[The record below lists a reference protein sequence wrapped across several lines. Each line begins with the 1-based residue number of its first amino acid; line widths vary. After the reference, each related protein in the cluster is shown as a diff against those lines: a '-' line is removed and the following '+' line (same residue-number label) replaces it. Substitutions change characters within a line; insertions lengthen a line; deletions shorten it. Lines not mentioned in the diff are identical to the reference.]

1 MIQSSL
7 YRALNKGFDYQ
18 ILACKDFKESELA
31 KEVISYFKP
40 NTKAILFPEFR
51 AKKNDDLRSFFEEFL
66 QLLGGLRE
74 FYQALENK
82 QEAIIIAPIS
92 ALLHPLPKKELLESF
107 KITLLE
113 KYNLKDL
120 KDKLFYYGYEILDLV
135 EVEGEASFRGD
146 IVDIYAPNSKAYRL
160 SFFDTECESIKE
172 FDPTTQMSLKEDLLE
187 IEIPPTLFSLDEP
200 SYKDLK
206 TKVEQSPLNSFSKD
220 LTSFGLWFLGEKAND
235 LLHAYKSVI
244 SPKALEEIQ
253 ELASLN
259 ELDCERF
266 KSLKVLENAQ
276 GYEDLEIHAH
286 ALEGFIALHS
296 NHKITLLAPNKTIL
310 DNVLGTI
317 KKSNMDNVLGTIE
330 KSNMECVIAPFVL
343 NFKTPDGI
351 FISLN
356 SFERKK
362 KRQKSKLA
370 LNELNPG
377 EWVVHDDYGV
387 GVFSQLVQHS
397 VLGSKRDFLE
407 IAYLGED
414 KLLLP
419 VENLHLIAR
428 YVAQSDSVPVKDR
441 LGKGSFLK
449 LKAKVRTKL
458 LEIAGKIIE
467 LAAERNLILGK
478 KMDTHLAELEV
489 FKSHA
494 GFEYTSDQEKAIAE
508 ISKDLSSKRV
518 MDRLLSGD
526 VGFGKTEVAMH
537 AIFCAFLNGF
547 QSVLVVPTTLLA
559 HQHFE
564 TLRAR
569 FENFG
574 VKVARLDRYASEKN
588 KLLKAVELGLIDVL
602 VGTHAIL
609 GAKFKNL
616 GLVVVDEEHKFGV
629 KQKEALKEL
638 SKSVHFLSMSATPIP
653 RTLNMALSQIKSISS
668 LKTPPTDRKPS
679 RTFLKEKNDELL
691 KEIIYRELR
700 RNGQI
705 FYIHN
710 HIASI
715 SKVKTKLENLIP
727 KLKIAILHSQ
737 INANK
742 SEEIML
748 EFAKGNYQVLL
759 CTSIVESGIHLPNA
773 NTIIIDN
780 AQNFGLADLHQLR
793 GRVGRGKKEGF
804 CYFLIEDQ
812 KSLNEQALKRLL
824 ALEKNSYLGS
834 GESIAY
840 HDLEIRGG
848 GNLLGQDQSG
858 HIKNIGYALYTRMLE
873 DAIYELSGGKKRL
886 EKSVEIQLGV
896 SAFLNPELIASDS
909 LRLDLYRRL
918 SLCENVDEVGQIHEE
933 IEDRFGKIDDLSAQ
947 FLQIITL
954 KILANQLGILKLSN
968 FNQNITLTYSDEKK
982 ESLKAPSKDDNDIL
996 ETLLKHLRAQI
1007 SLKQR

>member
-160 SFFDTECESIKE
+160 SFFDAECESIKE

-259 ELDCERF
+259 ELDGERF

-296 NHKITLLAPNKTIL
+296 HHKITLLAPNKTIL
-310 DNVLGTI
+310 DNAISALERSSI
-317 KKSNMDNVLGTIE
+317 
-330 KSNMECVIAPFVL
+330 ECVIAPFVL

-387 GVFSQLVQHS
+387 GVFSQLIQHS

-428 YVAQSDSVPVKDR
+428 YVAQSDSVPAKDR

-449 LKAKVRTKL
+449 LKAKVRAKL

-489 FKSHA
+489 FKSRA

-526 VGFGKTEVAMH
+526 VGFGKTEMAMH

-547 QSVLVVPTTLLA
+547 QSTLVVPTTLLA

-564 TLRAR
+564 TLRVR

-588 KLLKAVELGLIDVL
+588 KLLKAVELGLVDVL

-653 RTLNMALSQIKSISS
+653 RTLNMALSQIKGISS

-715 SKVKTKLENLIP
+715 SKAKTKLEELIP

-737 INANK
+737 INANE

-896 SAFLNPELIASDS
+896 SAFLNSELIASDS

-954 KILANQLGILKLSN
+954 KILANQLGIIKLSN
-968 FNQNITLTYSDEKK
+968 FNQNITITYGDEKK

-1007 SLKQR
+1007 SLKRR

>member
-40 NTKAILFPEFR
+40 NIKAVLFPEFR
-51 AKKNDDLRSFFEEFL
+51 AKRNDDLRSFFEEFL

-92 ALLHPLPKKELLESF
+92 TLLHPLPKKELLESF

-187 IEIPPTLFSLDEP
+187 IEIPPTLFSLNEQ

-235 LLHAYKSVI
+235 LLQAYKSVI

-259 ELDCERF
+259 ELDGERF
-266 KSLKVLENAQ
+266 KFLKVLESPQ

-286 ALEGFIALHS
+286 ALESFIALHS
-296 NHKITLLAPNKTIL
+296 NRKITLLAPNKTIL
-310 DNVLGTI
+310 DNAISAL
-317 KKSNMDNVLGTIE
+317 E
-330 KSNMECVIAPFVL
+330 KSHIECVIAPFVL

-370 LNELNPG
+370 LNELNAG

-407 IAYLGED
+407 IAYFGED

-428 YVAQSDSVPVKDR
+428 YVAQSDSVPIKDR
-441 LGKGSFLK
+441 LGKGNFLK
-449 LKAKVRTKL
+449 LKAKVKTKL

-478 KMDTHLAELEV
+478 KMDTHLAELEI
-489 FKSHA
+489 FKLHA

-547 QSVLVVPTTLLA
+547 QSALVVPTTLLA

-602 VGTHAIL
+602 VGTHAIFC
-609 GAKFKNL
+609 AKFKNL

-653 RTLNMALSQIKSISS
+653 RTLNMALSQIKGISS
-668 LKTPPTDRKPS
+668 LKIPPTDRKPS

-691 KEIIYRELR
+691 KEIIHRELR

-715 SKVKTKLENLIP
+715 SKVKTKLEDLIP

-737 INANK
+737 ISAHE

-886 EKSVEIQLGV
+886 EKSVEIQLSV
-896 SAFLNPELIASDS
+896 SAFLNPELIGSDS

-918 SLCENVDEVGQIHEE
+918 SLCENIDEVGQIHEE

-954 KILANQLGILKLSN
+954 KILANQLGIIKLSN
-968 FNQNITLTYSDEKK
+968 FNQNITITYSDEKK

-996 ETLLKHLRAQI
+996 ETLLKHLRTQI
-1007 SLKQR
+1007 SLKRH

>member
-18 ILACKDFKESELA
+18 ILACKDFKESKLA

-40 NTKAILFPEFR
+40 NIKAVLFPEFR

-82 QEAIIIAPIS
+82 QETIIIAPIS

-172 FDPTTQMSLKEDLLE
+172 LDPTTQMSLKEDLLE

-200 SYKDLK
+200 SYKNLK

-220 LTSFGLWFLGEKAND
+220 LTSFGLWFLGEKAQD
-235 LLHAYKSVI
+235 LLSVYKSII

-259 ELDCERF
+259 ELDYERF
-266 KSLKVLENAQ
+266 KFLKVLENAQ
-276 GYEDLEIHAH
+276 GYEDLEIPAH

-296 NHKITLLAPNKTIL
+296 NRKITLLAPNKTIL
-310 DNVLGTI
+310 DNVLGALER
-317 KKSNMDNVLGTIE
+317 SNI
-330 KSNMECVIAPFVL
+330 ECVIAPFVL

-428 YVAQSDSVPVKDR
+428 YVAQSDSVPAKDR

-458 LEIAGKIIE
+458 LEIASKIIE

-478 KMDTHLAELEV
+478 KMDVHLAELEV

-547 QSVLVVPTTLLA
+547 QSALVVPTTLLA

-588 KLLKAVELGLIDVL
+588 KLLKAVELGQVDVL

-653 RTLNMALSQIKSISS
+653 RTLNMALSQIKGISS

-691 KEIIYRELR
+691 KEMIYRELR

-715 SKVKTKLENLIP
+715 SKVKTKLEELIP

-737 INANK
+737 INANE

-886 EKSVEIQLGV
+886 EKSVEIQLSV

-918 SLCENVDEVGQIHEE
+918 SLCENTDEVGQIHEE

-954 KILANQLGILKLSN
+954 KILANQLGIIKLSN
-968 FNQNITLTYSDEKK
+968 FNQNITITYSDEKK
-982 ESLKAPSKDDNDIL
+982 ESLKVPSKDDNDIL
-996 ETLLKHLRAQI
+996 ETLLKHLCAQI
-1007 SLKQR
+1007 SLKRR

>member
-1 MIQSSL
+1 MIQAGL
-7 YRALNKGFDYQ
+7 YKALNEGFDYQ
-18 ILACKDFKESELA
+18 ILACKDFKESKLA
-31 KEVISYFKP
+31 KEVISYFTP
-40 NTKAILFPEFR
+40 NIKAVLFPEFR

-66 QLLGGLRE
+66 QLLGALRE

-82 QEAIIIAPIS
+82 QEVIIIAPIS

-146 IVDIYAPNSKAYRL
+146 IVDIYIPNSKAYRL
-160 SFFDTECESIKE
+160 SFFDAECESIKE
-172 FDPTTQMSLKEDLLE
+172 LDPTTQMSLKEDLLE

-206 TKVEQSPLNSFSKD
+206 TKVEQSPLNSLSKD

-235 LLHAYKSVI
+235 LLGVYQSII

-266 KSLKVLENAQ
+266 KFLKVLENAQ

-296 NHKITLLAPNKTIL
+296 NHKITLLASNKTIL
-310 DNVLGTI
+310 DNAVSALDT
-317 KKSNMDNVLGTIE
+317 
-330 KSNMECVIAPFVL
+330 SNMECVIAPFVL

-370 LNELNPG
+370 LNELNAG

-387 GVFSQLVQHS
+387 GVFSQLIQHS

-449 LKAKVRTKL
+449 LKAKVRAKL

-508 ISKDLSSKRV
+508 ISRDLSSHRV

-547 QSVLVVPTTLLA
+547 QSALVVPTTLLA

-588 KLLKAVELGLIDVL
+588 KLLKAVELGQVDALI
-602 VGTHAIL
+602 GTHAIL
-609 GAKFKNL
+609 GMKFKNL

-653 RTLNMALSQIKSISS
+653 RTLNMALSQIKGISS

-691 KEIIYRELR
+691 KEIIHRELR

-715 SKVKTKLENLIP
+715 SKVKTKLEELIP

-737 INANK
+737 INANE

-812 KSLNEQALKRLL
+812 KNLNEQALKRLL

-933 IEDRFGKIDDLSAQ
+933 IEDRFGKMDDLSAQ

-954 KILANQLGILKLSN
+954 KILANQLGIIKLSN
-968 FNQNITLTYSDEKK
+968 FNQNITLTYSDEHK

-1007 SLKQR
+1007 SLKRR

>member
-18 ILACKDFKESELA
+18 ILACKDFKESKLA

-40 NTKAILFPEFR
+40 NTKAVLFPEFR

-82 QEAIIIAPIS
+82 QETIIIAPIS

-146 IVDIYAPNSKAYRL
+146 IVDIYIPNSKAYRL

-172 FDPTTQMSLKEDLLE
+172 LDPTTQMSLKEELLE

-259 ELDCERF
+259 ELDYERF
-266 KSLKVLENAQ
+266 KFLKVLENAQ

-317 KKSNMDNVLGTIE
+317 E
-330 KSNMECVIAPFVL
+330 KSSIQCVIAPFVL

-428 YVAQSDSVPVKDR
+428 YVAQSDSVPAKDR

-478 KMDTHLAELEV
+478 KMDVHLAELEV

-547 QSVLVVPTTLLA
+547 QSALVVPTTLLA

-574 VKVARLDRYASEKN
+574 VKVARLDRYASGKN
-588 KLLKAVELGLIDVL
+588 KLLKAVELGLVDVL

-653 RTLNMALSQIKSISS
+653 RTLNMALSQIKGISS

-691 KEIIYRELR
+691 KEIIHRELR

-918 SLCENVDEVGQIHEE
+918 SLCEDVDEVGQIHEE

-954 KILANQLGILKLSN
+954 KILANQLGIIKLSN
-968 FNQNITLTYSDEKK
+968 FNQNITITYSDEKK

-1007 SLKQR
+1007 SLKRR

>member
-7 YRALNKGFDYQ
+7 YGALNKGFDYQ
-18 ILACKDFKESELA
+18 ILACKDLKESELA

-40 NTKAILFPEFR
+40 NAKAILFPEFR

-160 SFFDTECESIKE
+160 SFFDMECESIKE

-259 ELDCERF
+259 ELDNERF
-266 KSLKVLENAQ
+266 KFLKVLENPQ

-286 ALEGFIALHS
+286 ALESFIALHL
-296 NHKITLLAPNKTIL
+296 NRKITLLAPNKTIL
-310 DNVLGTI
+310 DNVISAL
-317 KKSNMDNVLGTIE
+317 E
-330 KSNMECVIAPFVL
+330 KSHIECVIAPFVL

-370 LNELNPG
+370 LNELNAG
-377 EWVVHDDYGV
+377 EWVVHNDYGV

-428 YVAQSDSVPVKDR
+428 YVAQSDSVPTKDR
-441 LGKGSFLK
+441 LGKGGFLK
-449 LKAKVRTKL
+449 LKAKVKTKL
-458 LEIAGKIIE
+458 LEIASKIIE

-478 KMDTHLAELEV
+478 KMDTHLAELEI

-547 QSVLVVPTTLLA
+547 QSALVVPTTLLA

-602 VGTHAIL
+602 VGTHAIFC
-609 GAKFKNL
+609 AKFKNL

-653 RTLNMALSQIKSISS
+653 RTLNMALSQIKGISS
-668 LKTPPTDRKPS
+668 LKIPPTDRKPS

-691 KEIIYRELR
+691 KEIIHRELR

-715 SKVKTKLENLIP
+715 SKVKTKLEDLIP

-737 INANK
+737 INAHE
-742 SEEIML
+742 SEETML

-886 EKSVEIQLGV
+886 EKSVEIQLSV
-896 SAFLNPELIASDS
+896 SAFLNPELIGSDS

-918 SLCENVDEVGQIHEE
+918 SLCENTDEVGQIHEE

-954 KILANQLGILKLSN
+954 KILANQLGIIKLSN
-968 FNQNITLTYSDEKK
+968 FNQNITITHSDEKK

-1007 SLKQR
+1007 SLKRH

>member
-7 YRALNKGFDYQ
+7 YKALNKGFDYQ
-18 ILACKDFKESELA
+18 ILACKDFKESKLA

-40 NTKAILFPEFR
+40 NVKAVLFPEFR

-66 QLLGGLRE
+66 QLLGALRE

-113 KYNLKDL
+113 KYNLKEL

-160 SFFDTECESIKE
+160 SFFDAECESIKE
-172 FDPTTQMSLKEDLLE
+172 LDPTTQMSLKEDLLE

-220 LTSFGLWFLGEKAND
+220 LTSFGLWFLGEKAQD
-235 LLHAYKSVI
+235 LLSVYKSVI

-259 ELDCERF
+259 ELDDERF
-266 KSLKVLENAQ
+266 KFLKVLESAQ

-286 ALEGFIALHS
+286 ALEGFITLHS
-296 NHKITLLAPNKTIL
+296 NHKITLLASNKTIL
-310 DNVLGTI
+310 DNAISALDAG
-317 KKSNMDNVLGTIE
+317 
-330 KSNMECVIAPFVL
+330 NMECVIAPFVL
-343 NFKTPDGI
+343 NFKTPNGI

-356 SFERKK
+356 SFEKKK

-370 LNELNPG
+370 LNELNAG

-387 GVFSQLVQHS
+387 GVFSQLIQHS
-397 VLGSKRDFLE
+397 VLGNKRDFLE

-449 LKAKVRTKL
+449 LKAKVRAKL

-508 ISKDLSSKRV
+508 ISRDLSSHRV

-547 QSVLVVPTTLLA
+547 QSALVVPTTLLA

-569 FENFG
+569 FEKFG
-574 VKVARLDRYASEKN
+574 VKVARLDRYVSEKN
-588 KLLKAVELGLIDVL
+588 KLLKAVELGLVDALI
-602 VGTHAIL
+602 GTHAIL

-653 RTLNMALSQIKSISS
+653 RTLNMALSQIKGISS

-691 KEIIYRELR
+691 KEIIHRELR

-715 SKVKTKLENLIP
+715 SKVKTKLEELIP

-737 INANK
+737 INANE
-742 SEEIML
+742 SEEVML

-968 FNQNITLTYSDEKK
+968 FNQNITITYSDENK

-1007 SLKQR
+1007 SLKRR

>member
-18 ILACKDFKESELA
+18 ILTCKDFKESELA

-51 AKKNDDLRSFFEEFL
+51 AKKNDDLHSFFEEFL

-82 QEAIIIAPIS
+82 QEVIIIAPIS

-146 IVDIYAPNSKAYRL
+146 IVDIYIPNSKAYRL
-160 SFFDTECESIKE
+160 SFFDAECESIKE
-172 FDPTTQMSLKEDLLE
+172 LDPTTQMSLKEDLLE

-220 LTSFGLWFLGEKAND
+220 LTSFGLWFLGEKAQD
-235 LLHAYKSVI
+235 LLSVYQSVI
-244 SPKALEEIQ
+244 SPRALEEIQ

-259 ELDCERF
+259 ELNYERF
-266 KSLKVLENAQ
+266 KFLKVLENAQ

-317 KKSNMDNVLGTIE
+317 E
-330 KSNMECVIAPFVL
+330 KSSMECVIAPFVL
-343 NFKTPDGI
+343 NFKTPDRI

-370 LNELNPG
+370 LNELNAG

-458 LEIAGKIIE
+458 LEIASKIIE

-478 KMDTHLAELEV
+478 KMDVHLAELEV

-547 QSVLVVPTTLLA
+547 QSTLVVPTTLLA

-569 FENFG
+569 FKNFG
-574 VKVARLDRYASEKN
+574 VKVARLDRYIKTSEKN
-588 KLLKAVELGLIDVL
+588 KLLKAVELGQIDALI
-602 VGTHAIL
+602 GTHAIL

-616 GLVVVDEEHKFGV
+616 GLMVVDEEHKFGV

-653 RTLNMALSQIKSISS
+653 RTLNMALSQIKGISS

-691 KEIIYRELR
+691 KEIIHRELR

-715 SKVKTKLENLIP
+715 SKVKTKLEDLIP

-804 CYFLIEDQ
+804 CYFLIENQ
-812 KSLNEQALKRLL
+812 KNLNEQALKRLL

-933 IEDRFGKIDDLSAQ
+933 IEDRFGKMDDLSAQ

-968 FNQNITLTYSDEKK
+968 FNQNITLTYNDEHK

-1007 SLKQR
+1007 SLKRR

>member
-7 YRALNKGFDYQ
+7 YRALNKGFGYQ

-74 FYQALENK
+74 FYQALENE

-120 KDKLFYYGYEILDLV
+120 KDKLFYYGYEIVDLV

-146 IVDIYAPNSKAYRL
+146 IVDIYVPNSKAYRL

-172 FDPTTQMSLKEDLLE
+172 FDPTTQMSLKEDWLE

-206 TKVEQSPLNSFSKD
+206 TKVEQSPFNSFSKD
-220 LTSFGLWFLGEKAND
+220 LISFGLWFLGEKAND

-253 ELASLN
+253 ELAILN

-266 KSLKVLENAQ
+266 KSLKVLENPQ

-286 ALEGFIALHS
+286 ALESFIALHS
-296 NHKITLLAPNKTIL
+296 SRKITLLASNKTIL
-310 DNVLGTI
+310 DNAISALERSHI
-317 KKSNMDNVLGTIE
+317 
-330 KSNMECVIAPFVL
+330 ECVIAPFVL

-428 YVAQSDSVPVKDR
+428 YVVQSDSVPAKDR

-478 KMDTHLAELEV
+478 KMDVHLAELEV

-547 QSVLVVPTTLLA
+547 QSALVVPTTLLA

-588 KLLKAVELGLIDVL
+588 KLLKAVELGLVDVL

-653 RTLNMALSQIKSISS
+653 RTLNMALSQIKGISS

-715 SKVKTKLENLIP
+715 SKVKTKLEGLIP

-737 INANK
+737 INANE

-834 GESIAY
+834 GESVAY

-933 IEDRFGKIDDLSAQ
+933 IEDRFGKIDDLSTQ

-954 KILANQLGILKLSN
+954 KILANQLDIIKLSN
-968 FNQNITLTYSDEKK
+968 FNQNITLTYSDEHK

-1007 SLKQR
+1007 SLKRR

>member
-7 YRALNKGFDYQ
+7 YGALNKGFDYQ

-187 IEIPPTLFSLDEP
+187 IEIPPTLFSLNEQ

-235 LLHAYKSVI
+235 LLYAYKSVI

-253 ELASLN
+253 ELVSLN
-259 ELDCERF
+259 ELDGERF
-266 KSLKVLENAQ
+266 KFLKVLENPQ
-276 GYEDLEIHAH
+276 GYEDLEIHTH
-286 ALEGFIALHS
+286 ALESFIALHS
-296 NHKITLLAPNKTIL
+296 NRKITLLAPNKTIL
-310 DNVLGTI
+310 DNAISAL
-317 KKSNMDNVLGTIE
+317 E
-330 KSNMECVIAPFVL
+330 KSHIECIIAPFVL

-370 LNELNPG
+370 LNELNAG

-407 IAYLGED
+407 IAYWGED

-428 YVAQSDSVPVKDR
+428 YVAQSDSVPIKDR

-449 LKAKVRTKL
+449 LKAKVKTKL

-478 KMDTHLAELEV
+478 KMDTHLAELEI

-547 QSVLVVPTTLLA
+547 QSALVVPTTLLA

-564 TLRAR
+564 TLRVR

-602 VGTHAIL
+602 VGTHAVFCT
-609 GAKFKNL
+609 KFKNL

-653 RTLNMALSQIKSISS
+653 RTLNMALSQIKGISS
-668 LKTPPTDRKPS
+668 LKIPPTDRKPS

-691 KEIIYRELR
+691 KEIIHRELR

-715 SKVKTKLENLIP
+715 SKVKTKLEDLIP

-737 INANK
+737 INAHE

-918 SLCENVDEVGQIHEE
+918 SLCENTDEVGQIHEE
-933 IEDRFGKIDDLSAQ
+933 IEDRFGKIDDLSTQ

-968 FNQNITLTYSDEKK
+968 FNQNITITYSDEKK

-1007 SLKQR
+1007 SLKRH

>member
-7 YRALNKGFDYQ
+7 YKALNKGFDYQ
-18 ILACKDFKESELA
+18 ILACKDFKESKLA

-40 NTKAILFPEFR
+40 NTKAVLFPEFR

-120 KDKLFYYGYEILDLV
+120 KGKLFYYGYEILDLV

-146 IVDIYAPNSKAYRL
+146 IVDIYIPNSKAYRL
-160 SFFDTECESIKE
+160 SFFDAECESIKE
-172 FDPTTQMSLKEDLLE
+172 LDPTTQMSLKEDLLE

-235 LLHAYKSVI
+235 LLHTYKSII

-259 ELDCERF
+259 ELDDERF
-266 KSLKVLENAQ
+266 KFLKVLENVQ

-310 DNVLGTI
+310 DNAVSAL
-317 KKSNMDNVLGTIE
+317 E

-343 NFKTPDGI
+343 NFKTPNGI

-370 LNELNPG
+370 LNELNAG

-387 GVFSQLVQHS
+387 GVFSQLIQHS

-478 KMDTHLAELEV
+478 KMDVHLAELEV

-508 ISKDLSSKRV
+508 ISRDLSSHRV

-547 QSVLVVPTTLLA
+547 QSALVVPTTLLA

-564 TLRAR
+564 TLKAR

-574 VKVARLDRYASEKN
+574 VKVARLDRYIKTSEKN
-588 KLLKAVELGLIDVL
+588 KLLKAVELGQVDALI
-602 VGTHAIL
+602 GTHAIL

-616 GLVVVDEEHKFGV
+616 GLMVVDEEHKFGV

-653 RTLNMALSQIKSISS
+653 RTLNMALSQIKGISS

-679 RTFLKEKNDELL
+679 HTFLKEKNDELL
-691 KEIIYRELR
+691 KEIIHRELR

-737 INANK
+737 INANE

-918 SLCENVDEVGQIHEE
+918 SLCEDVDEVGQIHEE

-954 KILANQLGILKLSN
+954 KILANQLGIIKLSN
-968 FNQNITLTYSDEKK
+968 FNQNITITYSDEHK

-1007 SLKQR
+1007 SLKRR

>member
-7 YRALNKGFDYQ
+7 YGALNKGFDYQ

-51 AKKNDDLRSFFEEFL
+51 AKKNEDLRSFFEEFL

-160 SFFDTECESIKE
+160 SFFDAECESIKE

-187 IEIPPTLFSLDEP
+187 IEIPPTLFSLNEQ

-244 SPKALEEIQ
+244 SPRALEEIQ

-259 ELDCERF
+259 ELDGERF
-266 KSLKVLENAQ
+266 KFLKVLESPQ

-286 ALEGFIALHS
+286 ALESFIALHS
-296 NHKITLLAPNKTIL
+296 NRKITLLAPNKTIL
-310 DNVLGTI
+310 DNAISAL
-317 KKSNMDNVLGTIE
+317 E
-330 KSNMECVIAPFVL
+330 KSHIECVIAPFVL

-370 LNELNPG
+370 LNELNAG

-407 IAYLGED
+407 IAYFGED

-428 YVAQSDSVPVKDR
+428 YVAQSDSVPTKDR

-449 LKAKVRTKL
+449 LKAKVKTKL

-478 KMDTHLAELEV
+478 KMDTHLAELEI

-494 GFEYTSDQEKAIAE
+494 GFEYTGDQEKAIAE
-508 ISKDLSSKRV
+508 ILKDLSSKRV

-547 QSVLVVPTTLLA
+547 QSALVVPTTLLA

-574 VKVARLDRYASEKN
+574 VKAARLDRYASEKN
-588 KLLKAVELGLIDVL
+588 KLLKAVELGQVDALI
-602 VGTHAIL
+602 GTHAIL

-653 RTLNMALSQIKSISS
+653 RTLNMALSQIKGISS

-715 SKVKTKLENLIP
+715 SKVKTKLEDLIP

-737 INANK
+737 INANE

-834 GESIAY
+834 GESVAY

-886 EKSVEIQLGV
+886 EKSVEIQLSV

-918 SLCENVDEVGQIHEE
+918 SLCENVDEVGKIHEE

-954 KILANQLGILKLSN
+954 KILANQLGIIKLSN
-968 FNQNITLTYSDEKK
+968 FNQNITITYSDEKK

-1007 SLKQR
+1007 SLKRH

>member
-18 ILACKDFKESELA
+18 ILACKDFKESKLA

-40 NTKAILFPEFR
+40 HIKAVLFPEFR

-66 QLLGGLRE
+66 QLLGALRE

-82 QEAIIIAPIS
+82 QETIIIAPIS

-220 LTSFGLWFLGEKAND
+220 LTSFGLWFLDEKAQD
-235 LLHAYKSVI
+235 LLSVYKSII
-244 SPKALEEIQ
+244 SPRALEEIQ

-259 ELDCERF
+259 ELDDERF
-266 KSLKVLENAQ
+266 KFLKVLENAQ

-296 NHKITLLAPNKTIL
+296 HHKITLLAPNKTIL
-310 DNVLGTI
+310 DNAISTLERSHI
-317 KKSNMDNVLGTIE
+317 
-330 KSNMECVIAPFVL
+330 ECVIAPFVL

-428 YVAQSDSVPVKDR
+428 YVVQSDSVPAKDR

-478 KMDTHLAELEV
+478 KMDVHLAELEV

-508 ISKDLSSKRV
+508 ISKDLSSHRV

-547 QSVLVVPTTLLA
+547 QSALVVPTTLLA

-588 KLLKAVELGLIDVL
+588 KLLKAVELGQVDVL

-653 RTLNMALSQIKSISS
+653 RTLNMALSQIKGISS

-691 KEIIYRELR
+691 KEIIHRELR

-858 HIKNIGYALYTRMLE
+858 HIKNIGYVLYTRMLE

-896 SAFLNPELIASDS
+896 SAFLNPELITSDS

-918 SLCENVDEVGQIHEE
+918 SLCENTDEVGQIHEE
-933 IEDRFGKIDDLSAQ
+933 IEDRFGKIDDLSTQ

-954 KILANQLGILKLSN
+954 KILANQLGIIKLSN
-968 FNQNITLTYSDEKK
+968 FNQNITLTYNDEHK
-982 ESLKAPSKDDNDIL
+982 ESLKSPSKDDNDIL

-1007 SLKQR
+1007 SLKRR

>member
-7 YRALNKGFDYQ
+7 YEALNKGFDYQ

-160 SFFDTECESIKE
+160 SFFDMECESIKE

-187 IEIPPTLFSLDEP
+187 IEIPPTLFSLNEQ

-259 ELDCERF
+259 ELDYERF
-266 KSLKVLENAQ
+266 KSLKVLENPQ

-286 ALEGFIALHS
+286 ALESFIALHS
-296 NHKITLLAPNKTIL
+296 NRKITLLAPNKTIL
-310 DNVLGTI
+310 DNAISVL
-317 KKSNMDNVLGTIE
+317 E
-330 KSNMECVIAPFVL
+330 KSHIECVIAPFVL

-407 IAYLGED
+407 IAYWGED

-449 LKAKVRTKL
+449 LKAKVKTKL
-458 LEIAGKIIE
+458 LEIASKIIE
-467 LAAERNLILGK
+467 LVAERNLILGK
-478 KMDTHLAELEV
+478 KMDTHLAELEI

-547 QSVLVVPTTLLA
+547 QSALVVPTTLLA

-602 VGTHAIL
+602 VGTHAIFC
-609 GAKFKNL
+609 AKFKNL

-653 RTLNMALSQIKSISS
+653 RTLNMALSQIKGISS
-668 LKTPPTDRKPS
+668 LKIPPTDRKPS

-691 KEIIYRELR
+691 KEIIHRELR

-715 SKVKTKLENLIP
+715 SKVKTKLEDLIP

-737 INANK
+737 ISAHE

-886 EKSVEIQLGV
+886 EKSVEIQLSV

-918 SLCENVDEVGQIHEE
+918 SLCENTDEVGQIHEE

-954 KILANQLGILKLSN
+954 KILANQLGIIKLSN
-968 FNQNITLTYSDEKK
+968 FNQNITITYSGEKK

-1007 SLKQR
+1007 SLKRH

>member
-7 YRALNKGFDYQ
+7 YGALNKGFDYQ

-31 KEVISYFKP
+31 KEIISYFKP

-160 SFFDTECESIKE
+160 SFFDMECESIKE

-187 IEIPPTLFSLDEP
+187 IEIPPTLFSLNEQ

-259 ELDCERF
+259 ELDNERF
-266 KSLKVLENAQ
+266 KFLKVLENPQ

-286 ALEGFIALHS
+286 ALESFIALHS
-296 NHKITLLAPNKTIL
+296 NRKITLLAPNKTIL
-310 DNVLGTI
+310 DNAISAL
-317 KKSNMDNVLGTIE
+317 E
-330 KSNMECVIAPFVL
+330 KSHIECVIAPFVL

-370 LNELNPG
+370 LNELNAG

-428 YVAQSDSVPVKDR
+428 YVAQSDSVPTKDR

-449 LKAKVRTKL
+449 LKAKVKTKL

-547 QSVLVVPTTLLA
+547 QSALVVPTTLLA

-569 FENFG
+569 FEIFG
-574 VKVARLDRYASEKN
+574 IKVARLDRYASEKN
-588 KLLKAVELGLIDVL
+588 KLLKAVELGLVDVL

-653 RTLNMALSQIKSISS
+653 RTLNMALSQIKGISS
-668 LKTPPTDRKPS
+668 LKIPPTDRKPS

-691 KEIIYRELR
+691 KEIIHRELR

-715 SKVKTKLENLIP
+715 SKVKTKLEDLIP

-737 INANK
+737 INAHE

-886 EKSVEIQLGV
+886 EKSVEIQLSV
-896 SAFLNPELIASDS
+896 SAFLNSELIASDS

-918 SLCENVDEVGQIHEE
+918 SLCENTDEVGQIHEE

-954 KILANQLGILKLSN
+954 KILANQLGIIKLSN
-968 FNQNITLTYSDEKK
+968 FNQNITITYSGEKK

-1007 SLKQR
+1007 SLKRH

>member
-7 YRALNKGFDYQ
+7 YGALNKGFDCQ
-18 ILACKDFKESELA
+18 ILACKDSKESELA

-160 SFFDTECESIKE
+160 SFFDMECESIKE

-187 IEIPPTLFSLDEP
+187 IEIPPTLFSLNEQ

-244 SPKALEEIQ
+244 SPRALEEIQ

-259 ELDCERF
+259 ELDNERF
-266 KSLKVLENAQ
+266 KFLKVLESPQ

-286 ALEGFIALHS
+286 ALESFIALHS
-296 NHKITLLAPNKTIL
+296 NRKIMLLAPNKTIL
-310 DNVLGTI
+310 DNAISAL
-317 KKSNMDNVLGTIE
+317 E
-330 KSNMECVIAPFVL
+330 KSHIECVIAPFVL

-370 LNELNPG
+370 LNELNAG

-407 IAYLGED
+407 IAYWGED

-419 VENLHLIAR
+419 VENLHLITR
-428 YVAQSDSVPVKDR
+428 YVVQSDSVPIKDR

-449 LKAKVRTKL
+449 LKAKVKTKL
-458 LEIAGKIIE
+458 LEIASKIIE

-547 QSVLVVPTTLLA
+547 QSALVVPTTLLA

-653 RTLNMALSQIKSISS
+653 RTLNMALSQIKGISS
-668 LKTPPTDRKPS
+668 LKIPPTDRKPS

-691 KEIIYRELR
+691 KEIIHRELR

-715 SKVKTKLENLIP
+715 SKVKTKLEDLIP

-737 INANK
+737 INAYE

-812 KSLNEQALKRLL
+812 KSLNEQSLKRLL

-886 EKSVEIQLGV
+886 EKSVEIQLSA

-918 SLCENVDEVGQIHEE
+918 SLCENTDEVGQIHEE

-954 KILANQLGILKLSN
+954 KILANQLGIIKLSN
-968 FNQNITLTYSDEKK
+968 FNQNITITYSDEKK

-1007 SLKQR
+1007 PLKRH

>member
-82 QEAIIIAPIS
+82 QETIIIAPIS

-187 IEIPPTLFSLDEP
+187 IEIPPTLFSLNEQ

-259 ELDCERF
+259 ELDNERF
-266 KSLKVLENAQ
+266 KFLKVLENPQ

-286 ALEGFIALHS
+286 ALESFIALHS
-296 NHKITLLAPNKTIL
+296 NRKITLLAPNKTIL
-310 DNVLGTI
+310 DNAISAL
-317 KKSNMDNVLGTIE
+317 E
-330 KSNMECVIAPFVL
+330 KSHIECVIAPFVL

-370 LNELNPG
+370 LNELNAG

-397 VLGSKRDFLE
+397 ILGSKRDFLE
-407 IAYLGED
+407 IAYWGED

-428 YVAQSDSVPVKDR
+428 YVAQSDSVPTKDR

-449 LKAKVRTKL
+449 LKAKVKTKL

-547 QSVLVVPTTLLA
+547 QSTLVVPTTLLA

-564 TLRAR
+564 TLRVR

-602 VGTHAIL
+602 VGTHAIFCT
-609 GAKFKNL
+609 KFKNL

-653 RTLNMALSQIKSISS
+653 RTLNMALSQIKGISS
-668 LKTPPTDRKPS
+668 LKIPPTDRKPS

-691 KEIIYRELR
+691 KEIIHRELR

-715 SKVKTKLENLIP
+715 SKVKTKLEDLIP

-737 INANK
+737 ISAHE

-858 HIKNIGYALYTRMLE
+858 HIKNIGYVLYTRMLE

-886 EKSVEIQLGV
+886 EKSVEIQLSV

-918 SLCENVDEVGQIHEE
+918 SLCENTDEVGQIHEE

-954 KILANQLGILKLSN
+954 KILANQLGIIKLSN
-968 FNQNITLTYSDEKK
+968 FNQNITITYSDEKK

-1007 SLKQR
+1007 SLKRH

>member
-7 YRALNKGFDYQ
+7 HGALNKGFDYQ

-40 NTKAILFPEFR
+40 SIKAILFPEFR

-187 IEIPPTLFSLDEP
+187 VEIPPTLFSLNEQ

-253 ELASLN
+253 ELTSLN
-259 ELDCERF
+259 ELDGERF
-266 KSLKVLENAQ
+266 KFLKVLENPQ

-286 ALEGFIALHS
+286 ALESFIALHS
-296 NHKITLLAPNKTIL
+296 NRKITLLAPNKTIL
-310 DNVLGTI
+310 DNAISAL
-317 KKSNMDNVLGTIE
+317 E
-330 KSNMECVIAPFVL
+330 KSHIECVIAPFVL

-370 LNELNPG
+370 LNELNAG

-407 IAYLGED
+407 IAYWGED

-428 YVAQSDSVPVKDR
+428 YVAQSDSVPTKDR

-449 LKAKVRTKL
+449 LKAKVKTKL

-478 KMDTHLAELEV
+478 KMDTHLAELEI

-547 QSVLVVPTTLLA
+547 QSALVVPTTLLA

-602 VGTHAIL
+602 VGTHAIFC
-609 GAKFKNL
+609 AKFKNL

-653 RTLNMALSQIKSISS
+653 RTLNMALSQIKGISS
-668 LKTPPTDRKPS
+668 LKIPPTDRKPS

-691 KEIIYRELR
+691 KEIIHRELR

-715 SKVKTKLENLIP
+715 SKVKTKLEDLIP

-737 INANK
+737 INANE

-804 CYFLIEDQ
+804 CYFLIEEQ

-886 EKSVEIQLGV
+886 EKSVEIQLSM
-896 SAFLNPELIASDS
+896 SAFLNPELIASDN

-918 SLCENVDEVGQIHEE
+918 SLCENTDEVGQIHEE

-954 KILANQLGILKLSN
+954 KILANQLGIIKLSN
-968 FNQNITLTYSDEKK
+968 FNQNITIIYSDEKK

-1007 SLKQR
+1007 SLKRH

>member
-18 ILACKDFKESELA
+18 ILACKDFKESKLA

-40 NTKAILFPEFR
+40 NIKAVLFPEFR

-82 QEAIIIAPIS
+82 QETIIIAPIS

-172 FDPTTQMSLKEDLLE
+172 LDPTTQMSLKEDLLE

-220 LTSFGLWFLGEKAND
+220 LTSFGLWFLGEKAQD
-235 LLHAYKSVI
+235 LLSVYKSVI
-244 SPKALEEIQ
+244 SPRALEEIQ

-259 ELDCERF
+259 ELDYERF
-266 KSLKVLENAQ
+266 KFLKVLENAQ
-276 GYEDLEIHAH
+276 DYEDLEIHAH

-310 DNVLGTI
+310 DNAISAL
-317 KKSNMDNVLGTIE
+317 E
-330 KSNMECVIAPFVL
+330 KSSMECVIAPFVL

-458 LEIAGKIIE
+458 LEIASKIIE

-478 KMDTHLAELEV
+478 KMDVHLAELEV

-508 ISKDLSSKRV
+508 ISRDLSSKRV

-547 QSVLVVPTTLLA
+547 QSALVVPTTLLA

-588 KLLKAVELGLIDVL
+588 KLLKAVELGQVDVL

-653 RTLNMALSQIKSISS
+653 RTLNMALSQIKGISS

-715 SKVKTKLENLIP
+715 SKVKTKLEGLIP

-737 INANK
+737 INANE

-954 KILANQLGILKLSN
+954 KILANQLGIIKLSN
-968 FNQNITLTYSDEKK
+968 FNQNITLTYNDEHK

-1007 SLKQR
+1007 SLKRR

>member
-7 YRALNKGFDYQ
+7 YKALNEGFDYQ

-172 FDPTTQMSLKEDLLE
+172 LDPTTQMSLKEDLLE

-200 SYKDLK
+200 SYKNLK

-266 KSLKVLENAQ
+266 KFLKVLETLQ

-296 NHKITLLAPNKTIL
+296 NRKITLLAPNKTIL

-317 KKSNMDNVLGTIE
+317 GKSSI
-330 KSNMECVIAPFVL
+330 ECVIAPFVL

-428 YVAQSDSVPVKDR
+428 YVAQSDSVPAKDR

-458 LEIAGKIIE
+458 LEIASKIIE

-478 KMDTHLAELEV
+478 KMDVHLAELEV

-547 QSVLVVPTTLLA
+547 QSALVVPTTLLA

-588 KLLKAVELGLIDVL
+588 KLLKAVELGLVDVL

-653 RTLNMALSQIKSISS
+653 RTLNMALSQIKGISS

-918 SLCENVDEVGQIHEE
+918 SLCENTDEVGQIHEE
-933 IEDRFGKIDDLSAQ
+933 IEDRFGKIDDLSTQ

-954 KILANQLGILKLSN
+954 KILANQLGIIKLSN
-968 FNQNITLTYSDEKK
+968 FNQNITITYSDEKK

-1007 SLKQR
+1007 SLKRR

>member
-82 QEAIIIAPIS
+82 QETIIIAPIS

-172 FDPTTQMSLKEDLLE
+172 FDPITQMSLKEDLLE

-259 ELDCERF
+259 ELDGERF

-286 ALEGFIALHS
+286 ALEGFITLHS
-296 NHKITLLAPNKTIL
+296 NRKITLLAPNKTIL
-310 DNVLGTI
+310 DNAISALER
-317 KKSNMDNVLGTIE
+317 SNI
-330 KSNMECVIAPFVL
+330 ECVIAPFVL

-449 LKAKVRTKL
+449 LKAKVRAKL

-478 KMDTHLAELEV
+478 KMDTHLAELEI

-547 QSVLVVPTTLLA
+547 QSALVVPTTLLA

-588 KLLKAVELGLIDVL
+588 KLLKAVELGLVDVL

-616 GLVVVDEEHKFGV
+616 GLMVVDEEHKFGV

-653 RTLNMALSQIKSISS
+653 RTLNMALSQIKGISS

-737 INANK
+737 INANE

-780 AQNFGLADLHQLR
+780 VQNFGLADLHQLR

-933 IEDRFGKIDDLSAQ
+933 IEDRFGKMDDLSAQ

-954 KILANQLGILKLSN
+954 KILANQLGIIKLSN
-968 FNQNITLTYSDEKK
+968 FNQNITITYSDEKK

-1007 SLKQR
+1007 SLKRR

>member
-18 ILACKDFKESELA
+18 ILACKDFKESKLA
-31 KEVISYFKP
+31 KEVINYFKP
-40 NTKAILFPEFR
+40 HTKAILFPEFR

-82 QEAIIIAPIS
+82 QETIIIAPIS

-107 KITLLE
+107 KITLLG

-120 KDKLFYYGYEILDLV
+120 KNKLFYCGYEILDLV

-220 LTSFGLWFLGEKAND
+220 LTSFGLWFLGEKAQD
-235 LLHAYKSVI
+235 LLSVYKSVI
-244 SPKALEEIQ
+244 SPRALEEIQ
-253 ELASLN
+253 ELAGLN
-259 ELDCERF
+259 ELDYERF
-266 KSLKVLENAQ
+266 KFLKVLENAQ

-310 DNVLGTI
+310 DNVISALER
-317 KKSNMDNVLGTIE
+317 SNI
-330 KSNMECVIAPFVL
+330 ECVIAPFVL

-441 LGKGSFLK
+441 LGKGSFIK

-478 KMDTHLAELEV
+478 KMDVHLAELEI
-489 FKSHA
+489 FKSQA
-494 GFEYTSDQEKAIAE
+494 GFEYTNDQEKAIAE
-508 ISKDLSSKRV
+508 ISKDLSSHRV

-547 QSVLVVPTTLLA
+547 QSALVVPTTLLA

-588 KLLKAVELGLIDVL
+588 KLLKAVGLGLIDVL

-609 GAKFKNL
+609 GTKFKNL

-653 RTLNMALSQIKSISS
+653 RTLNMALSQIKGISS

-691 KEIIYRELR
+691 KEIIHRELR

-840 HDLEIRGG
+840 HD
-848 GNLLGQDQSG
+848 
-858 HIKNIGYALYTRMLE
+858 
-873 DAIYELSGGKKRL
+873 
-886 EKSVEIQLGV
+886 
-896 SAFLNPELIASDS
+896 
-909 LRLDLYRRL
+909 
-918 SLCENVDEVGQIHEE
+918 
-933 IEDRFGKIDDLSAQ
+933 
-947 FLQIITL
+947 
-954 KILANQLGILKLSN
+954 
-968 FNQNITLTYSDEKK
+968 
-982 ESLKAPSKDDNDIL
+982 
-996 ETLLKHLRAQI
+996 
-1007 SLKQR
+1007 

>member
-18 ILACKDFKESELA
+18 ILACKDFKESKLA
-31 KEVISYFKP
+31 KEVINYFKP
-40 NTKAILFPEFR
+40 NIKAVLFPEFR

-82 QEAIIIAPIS
+82 QETIIIAPIS

-146 IVDIYAPNSKAYRL
+146 IVDIYIPNSKAYRL
-160 SFFDTECESIKE
+160 SFFDAECESIKE
-172 FDPTTQMSLKEDLLE
+172 LDPTTQMSLKEDLLE
-187 IEIPPTLFSLDEP
+187 IEIPPTLFSLDES

-244 SPKALEEIQ
+244 SPRALEEIQ

-266 KSLKVLENAQ
+266 KFLKVLENVQ

-296 NHKITLLAPNKTIL
+296 HHKITLLAPNKTIL
-310 DNVLGTI
+310 DNVLGTLER
-317 KKSNMDNVLGTIE
+317 SNI
-330 KSNMECVIAPFVL
+330 ECVIAPFVL

-370 LNELNPG
+370 LNELNAG

-478 KMDTHLAELEV
+478 KMDVHLAELEV

-547 QSVLVVPTTLLA
+547 QSALVVPTTLLA

-588 KLLKAVELGLIDVL
+588 KLLKAVELGQVDALI
-602 VGTHAIL
+602 GTHAIL

-616 GLVVVDEEHKFGV
+616 GLMVVDEEHKFGV

-653 RTLNMALSQIKSISS
+653 RTLNMALSQIKGISS

-715 SKVKTKLENLIP
+715 SKVKTKLEELIP

-737 INANK
+737 INASE

-812 KSLNEQALKRLL
+812 KNLNEQALKRLL

-933 IEDRFGKIDDLSAQ
+933 IEDRFGKMDDLSAQ

-954 KILANQLGILKLSN
+954 KILANQLGIIKLSN

-1007 SLKQR
+1007 SLKRR

>member
-7 YRALNKGFDYQ
+7 YGALNKGFDYQ

-160 SFFDTECESIKE
+160 SFFDAECESIKE

-187 IEIPPTLFSLDEP
+187 VEIPPTLFSLDEP

-244 SPKALEEIQ
+244 SPKALGEIQ
-253 ELASLN
+253 ELTSLN
-259 ELDCERF
+259 ELDGERF
-266 KSLKVLENAQ
+266 KFLKVLENPQ

-286 ALEGFIALHS
+286 ALESFIALHS
-296 NHKITLLAPNKTIL
+296 NRKITLLAPNKTIL
-310 DNVLGTI
+310 DNAISTL
-317 KKSNMDNVLGTIE
+317 E
-330 KSNMECVIAPFVL
+330 KSHIECVIAPFVL

-370 LNELNPG
+370 LNELNAG

-407 IAYLGED
+407 IAYWGED

-428 YVAQSDSVPVKDR
+428 YVAQSDSVPIKDR

-449 LKAKVRTKL
+449 LKAKVKNKL

-547 QSVLVVPTTLLA
+547 QSALVVPTTLLA

-653 RTLNMALSQIKSISS
+653 RTLNMALSQIKGISS
-668 LKTPPTDRKPS
+668 LKIPPTDRKPS

-715 SKVKTKLENLIP
+715 SKVKTNLEELIP

-737 INANK
+737 INANE
-742 SEEIML
+742 SEETML
-748 EFAKGNYQVLL
+748 EFAKGSYQVLL

-886 EKSVEIQLGV
+886 EKSVEIQLSV

-918 SLCENVDEVGQIHEE
+918 SLCENIDEVGQIHEE
-933 IEDRFGKIDDLSAQ
+933 IEDRFGKIDDLSTQ

-954 KILANQLGILKLSN
+954 KILANQLGIIKLSN
-968 FNQNITLTYSDEKK
+968 FNQNITIAYSDEKK

-996 ETLLKHLRAQI
+996 ETLLKHLHAQI
-1007 SLKQR
+1007 SLKWR

>member
-18 ILACKDFKESELA
+18 ILACKDFKEAKLA
-31 KEVISYFKP
+31 KEVINYFKP
-40 NTKAILFPEFR
+40 NIKAVLFPEFR

-82 QEAIIIAPIS
+82 QEVIIIAPIS

-172 FDPTTQMSLKEDLLE
+172 LDPTTQMSLKEDLLE

-266 KSLKVLENAQ
+266 KFLKVLENAQ

-286 ALEGFIALHS
+286 ALEGFITLHS
-296 NHKITLLAPNKTIL
+296 NYKITLLAPNKTIL
-310 DNVLGTI
+310 DNVLGA
-317 KKSNMDNVLGTIE
+317 LE
-330 KSNMECVIAPFVL
+330 KSSMECVIAPFVL

-458 LEIAGKIIE
+458 LEIASKIIE

-588 KLLKAVELGLIDVL
+588 KLLKAVELGQVDVL

-653 RTLNMALSQIKSISS
+653 RTLNMALSQIKGISS

-691 KEIIYRELR
+691 KEIIHRELR

-737 INANK
+737 INANE

-954 KILANQLGILKLSN
+954 KILANQLGIIKLSN
-968 FNQNITLTYSDEKK
+968 FNQNITITYGDEKK

-996 ETLLKHLRAQI
+996 ETLLKHLRTQI
-1007 SLKQR
+1007 SLKRR

>member
-120 KDKLFYYGYEILDLV
+120 KDKLFYYGYEIVDLV

-172 FDPTTQMSLKEDLLE
+172 FDPTTQMSLKEDWLE
-187 IEIPPTLFSLDEP
+187 IEIPPTLFSLNEP

-206 TKVEQSPLNSFSKD
+206 TKVEQSPFNSFSKD

-266 KSLKVLENAQ
+266 KSLKVLENPQ

-296 NHKITLLAPNKTIL
+296 NRKITLLAPNKTIL
-310 DNVLGTI
+310 DNAISAL
-317 KKSNMDNVLGTIE
+317 E
-330 KSNMECVIAPFVL
+330 KSNIECVIAPFVL

-370 LNELNPG
+370 LNELNAG

-428 YVAQSDSVPVKDR
+428 YVAQNDSVPIKDR

-458 LEIAGKIIE
+458 LEIASKIIE

-547 QSVLVVPTTLLA
+547 QSALVVPTTLLA

-564 TLRAR
+564 TLRVR

-574 VKVARLDRYASEKN
+574 VKVARLDRYASGKN
-588 KLLKAVELGLIDVL
+588 KLLKAVELGQIDVL

-653 RTLNMALSQIKSISS
+653 RTLNMALSQIKGISS

-715 SKVKTKLENLIP
+715 SKVKTKLEELIP

-737 INANK
+737 INANE

-748 EFAKGNYQVLL
+748 EFAKGSYQVLL

-793 GRVGRGKKEGF
+793 GRVGRDKKEGF

-834 GESIAY
+834 GESVAY

-918 SLCENVDEVGQIHEE
+918 SLCENTDEVGQIHEE

-954 KILANQLGILKLSN
+954 KILANQLGIIKLSN
-968 FNQNITLTYSDEKK
+968 FNQNITITYSGEKK

-1007 SLKQR
+1007 SLKRR

>member
-107 KITLLE
+107 KITLLK

-160 SFFDTECESIKE
+160 SFFDMECESIKE

-187 IEIPPTLFSLDEP
+187 IEIPPTLFSLNEQ

-244 SPKALEEIQ
+244 SPRALEEIQ
-253 ELASLN
+253 ELTSLN
-259 ELDCERF
+259 ELDGERF
-266 KSLKVLENAQ
+266 KFLKVLESPQ

-286 ALEGFIALHS
+286 ALESFIALHS
-296 NHKITLLAPNKTIL
+296 NRKITLLAPNKTIL
-310 DNVLGTI
+310 DNAISAL
-317 KKSNMDNVLGTIE
+317 E
-330 KSNMECVIAPFVL
+330 KSHIECVIAPFVL

-370 LNELNPG
+370 LNELNAG

-428 YVAQSDSVPVKDR
+428 YVAQSDSVPIKDR

-449 LKAKVRTKL
+449 LKAKVKTKL
-458 LEIAGKIIE
+458 LEIASKIIE

-478 KMDTHLAELEV
+478 KMDTHLAELEI

-547 QSVLVVPTTLLA
+547 QSSLVVPTTLLA

-564 TLRAR
+564 TLRVR

-629 KQKEALKEL
+629 KQKEALKKL

-653 RTLNMALSQIKSISS
+653 RTLNMALSQIKGISS
-668 LKTPPTDRKPS
+668 LKIPPTDRKPS

-691 KEIIYRELR
+691 KEIIHRELR

-715 SKVKTKLENLIP
+715 SKVKTKLEDLIP

-737 INANK
+737 INAHE

-886 EKSVEIQLGV
+886 EKSVEIQLSV
-896 SAFLNPELIASDS
+896 SAFLNPELIGSDS

-918 SLCENVDEVGQIHEE
+918 SLCENTDEVGQIHEE

-954 KILANQLGILKLSN
+954 KILANQLGIIKLSN
-968 FNQNITLTYSDEKK
+968 FNQNITITYSDEKK

-1007 SLKQR
+1007 SLKRH

>member
-18 ILACKDFKESELA
+18 ILACKDFKESKLA

-40 NTKAILFPEFR
+40 NTKAVLFPEFR

-66 QLLGGLRE
+66 QLLGALRE

-172 FDPTTQMSLKEDLLE
+172 LDPTTQMSLKEYLLE
-187 IEIPPTLFSLDEP
+187 IEIPPTLFSLDES

-220 LTSFGLWFLGEKAND
+220 LTSFGLWFLGEKAQD
-235 LLHAYKSVI
+235 LLSVYKSVI
-244 SPKALEEIQ
+244 SPRALEEIQ

-259 ELDCERF
+259 ELNYERF
-266 KSLKVLENAQ
+266 KFLKVLENAQ

-317 KKSNMDNVLGTIE
+317 E
-330 KSNMECVIAPFVL
+330 KSSMECVIAPFVL

-428 YVAQSDSVPVKDR
+428 YVAQSDSVPAKDR

-458 LEIAGKIIE
+458 LEIASKIIE

-478 KMDTHLAELEV
+478 KMDVHLAELEV

-547 QSVLVVPTTLLA
+547 QSALVVPTTLLA

-588 KLLKAVELGLIDVL
+588 KLLKAVELGLVDVL

-653 RTLNMALSQIKSISS
+653 RTLNMALSQIKGISS

-691 KEIIYRELR
+691 KEIIHRELR

-737 INANK
+737 INAHK

-812 KSLNEQALKRLL
+812 KNLNEQALKRLL

-858 HIKNIGYALYTRMLE
+858 HIKNIGYVLYTRMLE

-933 IEDRFGKIDDLSAQ
+933 IEDRFGKMDDLSAQ

-968 FNQNITLTYSDEKK
+968 FNQNITLTYNDEHK

-1007 SLKQR
+1007 SLKRR

>member
-18 ILACKDFKESELA
+18 ILACKDFKESKLA
-31 KEVISYFKP
+31 KEVINYFKP
-40 NTKAILFPEFR
+40 NIKAVLFPEFR

-82 QEAIIIAPIS
+82 QETIIIAPIS

-172 FDPTTQMSLKEDLLE
+172 LDPTTQMSLKEDLLE

-220 LTSFGLWFLGEKAND
+220 LTSFGLWFLGEKAQD
-235 LLHAYKSVI
+235 LLIVYKSVI
-244 SPKALEEIQ
+244 SPRALEEIQ

-259 ELDCERF
+259 ELDYERF
-266 KSLKVLENAQ
+266 KFLKVLENVQ

-317 KKSNMDNVLGTIE
+317 E
-330 KSNMECVIAPFVL
+330 KSSMECVIAPFVL

-428 YVAQSDSVPVKDR
+428 YVAQSDSVPAKDR

-449 LKAKVRTKL
+449 LKVKVRTKL
-458 LEIAGKIIE
+458 LEIASKIIE

-478 KMDTHLAELEV
+478 KMDVHLAELEV

-547 QSVLVVPTTLLA
+547 QSALVVPTTLLA

-574 VKVARLDRYASEKN
+574 VRVARLDRYASEKN
-588 KLLKAVELGLIDVL
+588 KLLKAVELGQVDALI
-602 VGTHAIL
+602 GTHAIL

-653 RTLNMALSQIKSISS
+653 RTLNMALSQIKGISS

-715 SKVKTKLENLIP
+715 SKVKTKLEELIP

-834 GESIAY
+834 GESVAY

-873 DAIYELSGGKKRL
+873 DAIYELSGEKKRL

-918 SLCENVDEVGQIHEE
+918 SLCENTDEVGQIHEE

-954 KILANQLGILKLSN
+954 KILANQLGIIKLSN
-968 FNQNITLTYSDEKK
+968 FNQNITITYSDEKK

-1007 SLKQR
+1007 SLKRR

>member
-40 NTKAILFPEFR
+40 NIKAILFPEFR

-82 QEAIIIAPIS
+82 QETIIIAPIS

-146 IVDIYAPNSKAYRL
+146 IVDIYVPNSKAYRL

-172 FDPTTQMSLKEDLLE
+172 LDPTTQMSLKEDLLE

-220 LTSFGLWFLGEKAND
+220 LTSFGLWFLGEKAQD
-235 LLHAYKSVI
+235 LLSVYKSII

-266 KSLKVLENAQ
+266 KFLKVLENAQ

-286 ALEGFIALHS
+286 ALEGFITLHS

-310 DNVLGTI
+310 DNAISAL
-317 KKSNMDNVLGTIE
+317 E
-330 KSNMECVIAPFVL
+330 KSSMECVIAPFVL

-370 LNELNPG
+370 LNELNAG

-428 YVAQSDSVPVKDR
+428 YVAQSDSVPAKDR

-458 LEIAGKIIE
+458 LEIASKIIE

-478 KMDTHLAELEV
+478 KMDVYLAELEV

-508 ISKDLSSKRV
+508 ISKDLSSNRV

-547 QSVLVVPTTLLA
+547 QSALVVPTTLLA

-574 VKVARLDRYASEKN
+574 VRVARLDRYASGKN
-588 KLLKAVELGLIDVL
+588 KLLKAVELGLIDAL

-653 RTLNMALSQIKSISS
+653 RTLNMALSQIKGISP

-691 KEIIYRELR
+691 KEIIHRELR

-737 INANK
+737 INANE

-918 SLCENVDEVGQIHEE
+918 SLCEDVDEVGQIHEE
-933 IEDRFGKIDDLSAQ
+933 IEDRFGKIDDLSTQ

-954 KILANQLGILKLSN
+954 KILANQLGIIKLSN
-968 FNQNITLTYSDEKK
+968 FNQNITLTYNDEHK

-1007 SLKQR
+1007 SLKRR

>member
-120 KDKLFYYGYEILDLV
+120 KDKLFYYGYEIVDLV

-172 FDPTTQMSLKEDLLE
+172 FDPTTQMSLKEDWLE

-206 TKVEQSPLNSFSKD
+206 TKVEQSPFNRFSKD
-220 LTSFGLWFLGEKAND
+220 LISFGLWFLEEKAND

-266 KSLKVLENAQ
+266 KLLKVLENPQ

-286 ALEGFIALHS
+286 ALESFIALHS
-296 NHKITLLAPNKTIL
+296 NRKITLLAPNKTIL
-310 DNVLGTI
+310 DNAISALER
-317 KKSNMDNVLGTIE
+317 SNI
-330 KSNMECVIAPFVL
+330 ECVIAPFVL

-351 FISLN
+351 FVSLN

-370 LNELNPG
+370 LNELNAG

-428 YVAQSDSVPVKDR
+428 YVAQSDSVPIKDR

-458 LEIAGKIIE
+458 LEIASKIIE

-547 QSVLVVPTTLLA
+547 QSALVVPTTLLA

-564 TLRAR
+564 TLRTR

-574 VKVARLDRYASEKN
+574 VKVARLDRYASGKN

-629 KQKEALKEL
+629 KQKETLKEL

-653 RTLNMALSQIKSISS
+653 RTLNMALSQIKGISS

-691 KEIIYRELR
+691 KEIIHRELR

-715 SKVKTKLENLIP
+715 SKVKTRLEGLIP

-737 INANK
+737 INANE

-918 SLCENVDEVGQIHEE
+918 SLCENTDEVGQIHEE
-933 IEDRFGKIDDLSAQ
+933 IEDRFGKIDDLSVQ

-954 KILANQLGILKLSN
+954 KILANQLGIIKLSN
-968 FNQNITLTYSDEKK
+968 FNQNITITYSDEKK

-1007 SLKQR
+1007 SLKRR

>member
-7 YRALNKGFDYQ
+7 YKALNKGFDYQ

-74 FYQALENK
+74 FYQALENE
-82 QEAIIIAPIS
+82 QETIIIAPIS

-120 KDKLFYYGYEILDLV
+120 KDKLFYYGYEIVDLV

-172 FDPTTQMSLKEDLLE
+172 FDPTTQMSLKEDWLE
-187 IEIPPTLFSLDEP
+187 IEIPPTLFSLDEQ

-235 LLHAYKSVI
+235 LLHVYKSII

-259 ELDCERF
+259 ELSYERF
-266 KSLKVLENAQ
+266 KFLKVLENPQ

-286 ALEGFIALHS
+286 ALEGFITLHS
-296 NHKITLLAPNKTIL
+296 NRKITLLAPNKTIL
-310 DNVLGTI
+310 DNAISALER
-317 KKSNMDNVLGTIE
+317 SNI
-330 KSNMECVIAPFVL
+330 ECVIAPFVL

-351 FISLN
+351 FISFN

-370 LNELNPG
+370 LNELNAG

-441 LGKGSFLK
+441 LGKGGFLK

-458 LEIAGKIIE
+458 LEIASKIIE

-478 KMDTHLAELEV
+478 KMDTHLAELEI

-508 ISKDLSSKRV
+508 ISKDLSSHRV

-547 QSVLVVPTTLLA
+547 QSALVVPTTLLA

-574 VKVARLDRYASEKN
+574 VKVVRLDRYASEKN
-588 KLLKAVELGLIDVL
+588 KLLKAVESGLIDVL

-616 GLVVVDEEHKFGV
+616 GLMVVDEEHKFGV

-653 RTLNMALSQIKSISS
+653 RTLNMALSQIKGISS
-668 LKTPPTDRKPS
+668 LKTPPIDRKQS
-679 RTFLKEKNDELL
+679 RTFLKEKNDKIL

-700 RNGQI
+700 RNGQV

-727 KLKIAILHSQ
+727 KLRIAILHSQ
-737 INANK
+737 ISANE

-748 EFAKGNYQVLL
+748 EFAKGSYQVLL

-812 KSLNEQALKRLL
+812 KSLSEQALKRLL

-886 EKSVEIQLGV
+886 EKSVEIQLSV

-918 SLCENVDEVGQIHEE
+918 SLCENIDEVGQIHEE
-933 IEDRFGKIDDLSAQ
+933 IEDRFGKIDDLSVQ

-954 KILANQLGILKLSN
+954 KILANQLGIIKLSN
-968 FNQNITLTYSDEKK
+968 FNQNITITYSDEYK
-982 ESLKAPSKDDNDIL
+982 ENLKATSKDDNDIL

-1007 SLKQR
+1007 SLKRR

>member
-172 FDPTTQMSLKEDLLE
+172 LDPTTQMSLKEDLLE

-200 SYKDLK
+200 FYKDLK

-220 LTSFGLWFLGEKAND
+220 LISFGLWFLEEKAND

-266 KSLKVLENAQ
+266 KLLKVLENPQ

-286 ALEGFIALHS
+286 ALESFIALHS
-296 NHKITLLAPNKTIL
+296 NRKITLLAPNKTIL
-310 DNVLGTI
+310 DNAISAL
-317 KKSNMDNVLGTIE
+317 E
-330 KSNMECVIAPFVL
+330 KSNIECVIAPFVL

-407 IAYLGED
+407 IAYSGED

-428 YVAQSDSVPVKDR
+428 YVTQSDSVPIKDR

-478 KMDTHLAELEV
+478 KMETHLAELEV
-489 FKSHA
+489 FRSHA

-547 QSVLVVPTTLLA
+547 QSALVVPTTLLA

-653 RTLNMALSQIKSISS
+653 RTLNMALSQIKGISS

-715 SKVKTKLENLIP
+715 SKVKTKLEDLIP

-737 INANK
+737 INANE

-918 SLCENVDEVGQIHEE
+918 SLCENTDEVGQIHEE
-933 IEDRFGKIDDLSAQ
+933 IEDRFGKVDDLSAQ

-954 KILANQLGILKLSN
+954 KILANQLGIIKLSN
-968 FNQNITLTYSDEKK
+968 FNQNITITYSGEKK

-996 ETLLKHLRAQI
+996 ETLLKHLRAQF
-1007 SLKQR
+1007 SLKRR

>member
-31 KEVISYFKP
+31 KEVINYFKP

-160 SFFDTECESIKE
+160 SFFDAECESIKE

-220 LTSFGLWFLGEKAND
+220 LTSFGLWFLGEKAQD
-235 LLHAYKSVI
+235 LPSVYKSVI
-244 SPKALEEIQ
+244 SPRALEEIQ

-259 ELDCERF
+259 ELDYERF
-266 KSLKVLENAQ
+266 KFLKVLENAQ

-317 KKSNMDNVLGTIE
+317 E
-330 KSNMECVIAPFVL
+330 KSSMECVIAPFVL

-428 YVAQSDSVPVKDR
+428 YVAQSDSVPAKDR

-449 LKAKVRTKL
+449 LKAKVKTKL

-478 KMDTHLAELEV
+478 KMDVHLAELEV

-508 ISKDLSSKRV
+508 ISKDLSSHRV

-547 QSVLVVPTTLLA
+547 QSALVVPTTLLA

-588 KLLKAVELGLIDVL
+588 KLLKAVELGLVDVL

-653 RTLNMALSQIKSISS
+653 RTLNMALSQIKGISS

-691 KEIIYRELR
+691 KEIIHRELR

-834 GESIAY
+834 GESVAY

-886 EKSVEIQLGV
+886 EKSVEIQLVV

-918 SLCENVDEVGQIHEE
+918 SLCENTDEVGQIHEE

-954 KILANQLGILKLSN
+954 KILANQLGIIKLSN
-968 FNQNITLTYSDEKK
+968 FNQNITITYSDEKK

-1007 SLKQR
+1007 SLKRR

>member
-18 ILACKDFKESELA
+18 ILACKDFKESKLA

-40 NTKAILFPEFR
+40 NIKAVLFPEFR

-82 QEAIIIAPIS
+82 QETIIIAPIS

-220 LTSFGLWFLGEKAND
+220 LTSFGLWFLGEKAQD
-235 LLHAYKSVI
+235 LLSVYKSVI
-244 SPKALEEIQ
+244 SPRALEEIQ

-259 ELDCERF
+259 ELDYERF
-266 KSLKVLENAQ
+266 KLLKVLENVQ

-310 DNVLGTI
+310 DNVLGALDASHI
-317 KKSNMDNVLGTIE
+317 Q
-330 KSNMECVIAPFVL
+330 CVIAPFVL

-370 LNELNPG
+370 LNELNAG

-458 LEIAGKIIE
+458 LEIASKIIE

-478 KMDTHLAELEV
+478 KMDVHLAELEV

-508 ISKDLSSKRV
+508 ISKDLSSHRV

-569 FENFG
+569 FEKFG

-588 KLLKAVELGLIDVL
+588 KLLKAVELGQVDALI
-602 VGTHAIL
+602 GTHAIL

-653 RTLNMALSQIKSISS
+653 RTLNMALSQIKGISS
-668 LKTPPTDRKPS
+668 LKIPPTDRKPS

-691 KEIIYRELR
+691 KEIIHRELR

-737 INANK
+737 INANE

-954 KILANQLGILKLSN
+954 KILANQLGIIKLSN
-968 FNQNITLTYSDEKK
+968 FNQNITLTYNDEHK

-1007 SLKQR
+1007 SLKRR

>member
-7 YRALNKGFDYQ
+7 YGALNKGFDYQ

-160 SFFDTECESIKE
+160 SFFDMECESIKE

-187 IEIPPTLFSLDEP
+187 IEIPPTLFSLNEQ

-259 ELDCERF
+259 ELDNERF
-266 KSLKVLENAQ
+266 KFLKVLENPQ

-286 ALEGFIALHS
+286 ALESFIALHS

-310 DNVLGTI
+310 DNAISAL
-317 KKSNMDNVLGTIE
+317 E
-330 KSNMECVIAPFVL
+330 KSHIECVIVPFVL

-370 LNELNPG
+370 LNELNAG

-407 IAYLGED
+407 IAYWGED

-428 YVAQSDSVPVKDR
+428 YVAQSDSVPTKDR

-449 LKAKVRTKL
+449 LKAKVKTKL
-458 LEIAGKIIE
+458 LEIASKIIE

-478 KMDTHLAELEV
+478 KMDTHLAELEI

-547 QSVLVVPTTLLA
+547 QSALVVPTTLLA

-564 TLRAR
+564 TLRVR

-588 KLLKAVELGLIDVL
+588 KLLKAVGLGLIDVL

-653 RTLNMALSQIKSISS
+653 RTLNMALSQIKGISS
-668 LKTPPTDRKPS
+668 LKIPPTDRKPS

-691 KEIIYRELR
+691 KEIIHRELR

-715 SKVKTKLENLIP
+715 SKVKTKLEDLIP

-737 INANK
+737 INAHE
-742 SEEIML
+742 SEETML

-886 EKSVEIQLGV
+886 EKSVEIQLSV

-918 SLCENVDEVGQIHEE
+918 SLCENIDEVGQIHEE

-954 KILANQLGILKLSN
+954 KILANQLGIIKLSN
-968 FNQNITLTYSDEKK
+968 FNQNITITYSDEKK

-996 ETLLKHLRAQI
+996 ETLLKHLHAQI
-1007 SLKQR
+1007 SLKRH

>member
-172 FDPTTQMSLKEDLLE
+172 FDPITQMSLKEDLLE

-244 SPKALEEIQ
+244 SSKALEEIQ

-259 ELDCERF
+259 ELDGERF

-310 DNVLGTI
+310 DNAIGALERSSI
-317 KKSNMDNVLGTIE
+317 
-330 KSNMECVIAPFVL
+330 ECVIAPFVL

-356 SFERKK
+356 SFVRKK
-362 KRQKSKLA
+362 KRQKSRLA

-428 YVAQSDSVPVKDR
+428 YVAQSDSVPAKDR
-441 LGKGSFLK
+441 LGKGNFLK

-458 LEIAGKIIE
+458 LEIASKIIE

-478 KMDTHLAELEV
+478 KMDVHLAELEI

-518 MDRLLSGD
+518 MDRLLNGD

-547 QSVLVVPTTLLA
+547 QSALVVPTTLLA

-588 KLLKAVELGLIDVL
+588 KLLKAVELGLVDVL

-653 RTLNMALSQIKSISS
+653 RTLNMALSQIKGISS

-715 SKVKTKLENLIP
+715 SKVKTKLEDLIP

-737 INANK
+737 INANE

-834 GESIAY
+834 GESVAY

-886 EKSVEIQLGV
+886 EKSVEIQLSV

-918 SLCENVDEVGQIHEE
+918 SLCENTDEVGQIHEE

-968 FNQNITLTYSDEKK
+968 FNQNITITYSDEKK
-982 ESLKAPSKDDNDIL
+982 EILKAPSKDDNDIL

-1007 SLKQR
+1007 SLKRR

>member
-18 ILACKDFKESELA
+18 ILACKDFKESKLA

-40 NTKAILFPEFR
+40 NIKAVLFPEFR

-82 QEAIIIAPIS
+82 QETIIIAPIS

-172 FDPTTQMSLKEDLLE
+172 LDPTTQMSLKEDLLE

-259 ELDCERF
+259 ELDGERF

-317 KKSNMDNVLGTIE
+317 E
-330 KSNMECVIAPFVL
+330 KSSMECVIAPFVL

-370 LNELNPG
+370 LNELNAG

-478 KMDTHLAELEV
+478 KMDVHLAELEV

-508 ISKDLSSKRV
+508 ISRDLSSKRV

-547 QSVLVVPTTLLA
+547 QSALVVPTTLLA

-588 KLLKAVELGLIDVL
+588 KLLKAVELGLVDAL

-609 GAKFKNL
+609 GTKFKNL

-653 RTLNMALSQIKSISS
+653 RTLNMALSQIKGISS

-737 INANK
+737 INANE

-834 GESIAY
+834 GESVAY

-918 SLCENVDEVGQIHEE
+918 SLCENIDEVGQIHEE

-954 KILANQLGILKLSN
+954 KILANQLGIIKLSN
-968 FNQNITLTYSDEKK
+968 FNQNITITYGDEKK

-1007 SLKQR
+1007 SLKRR

>member
-18 ILACKDFKESELA
+18 ILACKDFKESKLA

-40 NTKAILFPEFR
+40 NIKAVLFPEFR

-82 QEAIIIAPIS
+82 QETIIIAPIS

-172 FDPTTQMSLKEDLLE
+172 LDPTTQMSLKEDLLE

-244 SPKALEEIQ
+244 SPRALEEIQ

-266 KSLKVLENAQ
+266 KFLKVLENAQ
-276 GYEDLEIHAH
+276 GYEDLEIHVH

-310 DNVLGTI
+310 DNAISAIGRSHI
-317 KKSNMDNVLGTIE
+317 
-330 KSNMECVIAPFVL
+330 ECVIAPFVL

-362 KRQKSKLA
+362 KRQKSRLA

-428 YVAQSDSVPVKDR
+428 YVAQSDSVPTKDR

-449 LKAKVRTKL
+449 LKAKVKTKL

-478 KMDTHLAELEV
+478 KMDTHLAELGV

-588 KLLKAVELGLIDVL
+588 KLLKAVELGLVDVL

-653 RTLNMALSQIKSISS
+653 RTLNMALSQIKGISS

-715 SKVKTKLENLIP
+715 SKVKTKLEELIP

-737 INANK
+737 INANE

-834 GESIAY
+834 GESVAY

-918 SLCENVDEVGQIHEE
+918 SLCEDVDEVGQIHEE

-954 KILANQLGILKLSN
+954 KILANQLGIIKLSN
-968 FNQNITLTYSDEKK
+968 FNQNITITYSDGKK

-1007 SLKQR
+1007 SLKRR

>member
-18 ILACKDFKESELA
+18 ILACKDFKESKLA

-40 NTKAILFPEFR
+40 NIKAVLFPEFR

-66 QLLGGLRE
+66 QLLGALRE

-82 QEAIIIAPIS
+82 QEVIIIAPIS

-146 IVDIYAPNSKAYRL
+146 IVDIYIPNSKAYRL
-160 SFFDTECESIKE
+160 SFFDAECESIKE
-172 FDPTTQMSLKEDLLE
+172 LDPTTQMSLKEDLLE

-220 LTSFGLWFLGEKAND
+220 LASFGLWFLGEKAQD
-235 LLHAYKSVI
+235 LLSVYKSVI
-244 SPKALEEIQ
+244 SPRALEEIQ

-266 KSLKVLENAQ
+266 KFLKVLENAQ

-310 DNVLGTI
+310 DNVLGA
-317 KKSNMDNVLGTIE
+317 IE
-330 KSNMECVIAPFVL
+330 KNSMECVIAPFVL

-407 IAYLGED
+407 IAYWGED

-428 YVAQSDSVPVKDR
+428 YVAQSDSVPAKDR

-458 LEIAGKIIE
+458 LEIASKIIE

-547 QSVLVVPTTLLA
+547 QSALVVPTTLLA

-574 VKVARLDRYASEKN
+574 VKVARLDRYIKTSEKN
-588 KLLKAVELGLIDVL
+588 KLLKAVELGQIDALI
-602 VGTHAIL
+602 GTHAIL

-616 GLVVVDEEHKFGV
+616 GLMVVDEEHKFGV

-653 RTLNMALSQIKSISS
+653 RTLNMALSQIKGISS

-691 KEIIYRELR
+691 KEIIHRELR

-715 SKVKTKLENLIP
+715 SKVKTKLEELIP

-737 INANK
+737 INAYE

-748 EFAKGNYQVLL
+748 EFAKGSYQVLL

-834 GESIAY
+834 GESVAY

-933 IEDRFGKIDDLSAQ
+933 IEDRFGKMDDLSAQ

-968 FNQNITLTYSDEKK
+968 FNQNITLTYNDEKK

-996 ETLLKHLRAQI
+996 ETLLKHLRAQF
-1007 SLKQR
+1007 SLKRR